1 MSVPK
6 KEPATPRSIVT
17 MMPPGSF
24 PGMISLATAPT
35 ISPIIN
41 VHMRPIGQK
50 SPFSFGFYFIKS
62 RSTASVLKMFCTHSH
77 QTTIARS
84 NGGIFAI
91 RADGC
96 ATGIE
101 QRSRF
106 NHVDRGSDR
115 SDFELHIDHGLLADC
130 KG

>member
-1 MSVPK
+1 
-6 KEPATPRSIVT
+6 
-17 MMPPGSF
+17 
-24 PGMISLATAPT
+24 
-35 ISPIIN
+35 
-41 VHMRPIGQK
+41 
-50 SPFSFGFYFIKS
+50 
-62 RSTASVLKMFCTHSH
+62 MFCTHSH

-130 KG
+130 KGQALNLVPPEATALHEQVERARP